1 MTGGPVPKDRIL
13 DVSEQAAESL
23 GFKGIGLA
31 KVKVEYLLHH
41 SKKLLENVKSDKY
54 SVICNY
60 FAKNRKIFQD

>member
-1 MTGGPVPKDRIL
+1 MYLK
-13 DVSEQAAESL
+13 AAESL

-60 FAKNRKIFQD
+60 FSKNRKIFQD